1 MVTSNQ
7 GCRIDFLIKLLYNYY
22 NKGDGIMKTKTDKKV
37 NRITK
42 SINKQLEKDVFKDR
56 FWIRQY
62 KKTKDNCNMQYYL
75 FELCDR
81 KDFTRNQ
88 ICRKGWFWGDSE
100 FLMKDLLLEMNNFI
114 ISSDFWATYQK

>member
-1 MVTSNQ
+1 
-7 GCRIDFLIKLLYNYY
+7 
-22 NKGDGIMKTKTDKKV
+22 MKTKTDKRV

-42 SINKQLEKDVFKDR
+42 SINRQLEKDVFKNR
-56 FWIRQY
+56 FWIRQC
-62 KKTKDNCNMQYYL
+62 KKIKDNCNMQYYL

-88 ICRKGWFWGDSE
+88 ICRKGWIWGNSE